1 MRLLCLR
8 VRVCALCFN
17 VFVGIV
23 CDVSRVVVRCLFLA
37 CCVVFV
43 RVCFV
48 TNVLVRVCACFA
60 CNVSCDVVWLAF
72 VGVVFVRVC

>member
-1 MRLLCLR
+1 M
-8 VRVCALCFN
+8 RVCALCFN

-48 TNVLVRVCACFA
+48 TNVLVRVCA
-60 CNVSCDVVWLAF
+60 
-72 VGVVFVRVC
+72 